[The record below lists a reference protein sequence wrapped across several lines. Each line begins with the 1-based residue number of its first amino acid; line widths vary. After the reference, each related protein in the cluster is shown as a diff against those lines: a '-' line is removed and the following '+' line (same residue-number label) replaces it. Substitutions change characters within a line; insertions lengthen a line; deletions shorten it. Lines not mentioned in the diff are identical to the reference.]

1 VKLNDLKKNLL
12 DEIYKALELGSSH
25 PLRPLFEPLFAP
37 ATQRFA
43 ELAAG
48 FDRDVKNHG
57 FSEAARR
64 LLPRFTREINVSGA
78 ERIPAQGPLLIVSNH
93 PGTYD
98 SLVIASNLP
107 RPDLKIIASGVP
119 FIRNLAATANHLIYS
134 SLEPFERMK
143 VIRATV
149 RHLRDGGAV
158 LIFPSGGIGPD
169 PAIMPGALEELE
181 TWSPSLE
188 VILRHV
194 PSTRIL
200 ITAVSGVLHAGWVRN
215 PVIHMRSGRRNQQ
228 RVAEFFQII
237 QQMLFPNSLLVNPSV
252 CFAEPF
258 IPAPSSNSHFLPAI
272 IASAKTHFMQFKG

>member
-12 DEIYKALELGSSH
+12 DEIFKALELGSSH

-119 FIRNLAATANHLIYS
+119 FICNLAATANYLIYS

-143 VIRATV
+143 VVRATV
-149 RHLRDGGAV
+149 RHLQNGGAV
-158 LIFPSGGIGPD
+158 LIFPSGGIDPD

-188 VILRHV
+188 VILRRV
-194 PSTRIL
+194 PSTLIL
-200 ITAVSGVLHAGWVRN
+200 ITAVSGVLHAGWVRS
-215 PVIHMRSGRRNQQ
+215 PFIRVRSGRRNQQ
-228 RVAEFFQII
+228 RVTEFCQII
-237 QQMLFPNSLLVNPSV
+237 QQVLFPNSLLVNPSI

-258 IPAPSSNSHFLPAI
+258 ALIPEGNSHFLPAI
-272 IASAKTHFMQFKG
+272 IASAKAHFRQFKG